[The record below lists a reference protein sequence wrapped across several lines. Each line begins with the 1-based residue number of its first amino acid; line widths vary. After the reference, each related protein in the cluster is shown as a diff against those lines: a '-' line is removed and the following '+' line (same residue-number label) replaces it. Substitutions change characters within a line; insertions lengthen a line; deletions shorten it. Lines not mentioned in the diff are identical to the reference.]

1 MDWLSHWWRQSDHYD
16 QLSSHLQARGMA
28 PLARITIASIAAS
41 LGLVSL
47 ATIWSPLGPHGAVQL
62 TCALAAAGGAAIAS
76 LFWALRWPSR
86 VRAIQFAVLCNASI
100 ALAALAQSDPTAALL
115 ACTTFATIA
124 GYIALFHT
132 APLMAYNFAIAAAIG
147 AFEVVRVAPEH
158 KVVAGLC
165 GYAVVL
171 ILNLAVPSGIQAV
184 VHVLG
189 SDAVRAERDQLTGL
203 LNRGA
208 FHRRARA
215 WLEQDREQLAHLVVT
230 VIDLDRFKQVNDRYG
245 HSTGDAALVA
255 VASALRHSTAASAV
269 IGRTGG
275 EEFVIADM
283 WHPEDV
289 SLRAQRLCDA
299 IAELPFGIT
308 ASIGTVGVHLDGP
321 AHHADDLLFELMVAA
336 DTAMYA
342 AKRRGG
348 NQTFHHRSP
357 RSDGASLADGL
368 GDVSDLGVYGLAG
381 LRVPALPFDRG
392 EVERQREREAG
403 EEAAQEIKPRTPKA
417 SP

>member
-1 MDWLSHWWRQSDHYD
+1 MGWLSLWWRRSDHYD

-28 PLARITIASIAAS
+28 PLTRVTIAAIAAS
-41 LGLVSL
+41 LALVSL
-47 ATIWSPLGPHGAVQL
+47 ATIWSPLGPHGTVQVI
-62 TCALAAAGGAAIAS
+62 CALAASGGAVVAA
-76 LFWALRWPSR
+76 LLWALGWPTR
-86 VRAIQFAVLCNASI
+86 GRAVQFAVLCNASI
-100 ALAALAQSDPTAALL
+100 ALAALAQNDPTAALL
-115 ACTTFATIA
+115 ACATFATIA

-132 APLMAYNFAIAAAIG
+132 APLLAYNFVIAAAIG
-147 AFEVVRVAPEH
+147 AFEVVRVTAQYN
-158 KVVAGLC
+158 VVAALC
-165 GYAVVL
+165 GYQVVL

-215 WLEQDREQLAHLVVT
+215 WLEEDREQLAHLVVT
-230 VIDLDRFKQVNDRYG
+230 VIDLDRFKQINDRYG

-255 VASALRHSTAASAV
+255 VASALRDSTAASAV

-299 IAELPFGIT
+299 IAELPFGVT

-321 AHHADDLLFELMVAA
+321 AHRAEDLLFELMVAA

-357 RSDGASLADGL
+357 RSDGVRRSEGL
-368 GDVSDLGVYGLAG
+368 GDSGVYGLAG

-392 EVERQREREAG
+392 EVERQWEREAG
-403 EEAAQEIKPRTPKA
+403 EEAAQEVKPRTPKA
-417 SP
+417 AP

>member
-1 MDWLSHWWRQSDHYD
+1 MGWLSLWWRQSDHYD

-28 PLARITIASIAAS
+28 PLTRTTVAAIAAS

-47 ATIWSPLGPHGAVQL
+47 ATIWSPLGPYVALQV
-62 TCALAAAGGAAIAS
+62 TCALGASAGAAIGA
-76 LFWALRWPSR
+76 LLWALRWPTR
-86 VRAIQFAVLCNASI
+86 VRSIQFAVLCNASI

-115 ACTTFATIA
+115 ACTTFATMA

-132 APLMAYNFAIAAAIG
+132 APLMAYNFVIAAATG
-147 AFEVVRVAPEH
+147 AFEVVRVSAEYN
-158 KVVAGLC
+158 VVAALC

-215 WLEQDREQLAHLVVT
+215 WLEEDREQLAHLVVT
-230 VIDLDRFKQVNDRYG
+230 VIDLDRFKQINDRYG

-299 IAELPFGIT
+299 IAELPFGVT
-308 ASIGTVGVHLDGP
+308 ASIGTAGVHLDGR
-321 AHHADDLLFELMVAA
+321 AHRADDLLFELMVAA

-348 NQTFHHRSP
+348 NQTFHHHSP
-357 RSDGASLADGL
+357 RND
-368 GDVSDLGVYGLAG
+368 DVSRLGELDDLRVYGLAG

-403 EEAAQEIKPRTPKA
+403 EEAAQEVKPRTPDA
-417 SP
+417 AP